1 MGFFSKSQTKNQG
14 EITVECGDVLDISKV
29 AEFHQQLKTAL
40 GKGGEV
46 VLDAA
51 ELTRIDAT
59 SLQLCTAFF
68 NDAAARKVTAKW
80 RSPSDSL
87 IKSAGLLGL
96 SRQLGLPDI
105 N

>member
-1 MGFFSKSQTKNQG
+1 MGFFSRSEAGEKG
-14 EITVECGDVLDISKV
+14 EITVQCGDVLDIAKV
-29 AEFHQQLKTAL
+29 AEFHKQLKSAL

-51 ELTRIDAT
+51 ELTRIDVT
-59 SLQLCTAFF
+59 SLQLCAAFF

-80 RSPSDSL
+80 RTPSDSL

-96 SRQLGLPDI
+96 SRQLGLPETS
-105 N
+105 

>member
-1 MGFFSKSQTKNQG
+1 MGLFSKSDANKNG
-14 EITVECGDVLDISKV
+14 EITVDCGDILDIAKV
-29 AEFHQQLKTAL
+29 TEFHQQLKTAL
-40 GKGGEV
+40 GKGGAV

-51 ELTRIDAT
+51 ELTRIDVT

-87 IKSAGLLGL
+87 IQSAALLGL
-96 SRQLGLPDI
+96 SQQLGLPDV